1 MSDSNSIFAEIPDFK
16 YDSEGLRPV
25 SAEAF
30 ENILHNRRSVRVY
43 SEEAVPEEV
52 MHKLL
57 DYALMAPNSSN
68 LQPWEFYWVR
78 SQDKKKALVKACFS
92 QPAARTAQELIV
104 CVAKIKTWPK
114 VRKLM
119 LEHLKDENGFPKR
132 GTDYYKTLVPMV
144 YTQGVFS
151 FIGFSKSVFYFFAGF
166 FRVVPREPV
175 SRNDMKVWATKSTA
189 LAAQNIMMGASALGY
204 DTCPMEGLDSKRVK
218 KILGLGKDSLIV
230 MAISVGKRDPQR
242 GVYGP
247 RIRMPREEFVK
258 TV

>member
-1 MSDSNSIFAEIPDFK
+1 MSKADSIFSEIPDFS
-16 YDSEGLRPV
+16 YDSEGTRPV
-25 SAEAF
+25 SREAF
-30 ENILHNRRSVRVY
+30 ENILANRRSVRVY
-43 SEEAVPEEV
+43 TDETVPEEV
-52 MHKLL
+52 MERLL

-68 LQPWEFYWVR
+68 LQPWEFFWVR
-78 SQDKKKALVKACFS
+78 SPDKKEALIKACFS

-104 CVAKIKTWPK
+104 CVAKIKTWP
-114 VRKLM
+114 RIRQLM
-119 LEHLKDENGFPKR
+119 LSHLKDENGFPKR

-144 YTQGVFS
+144 YTQGWLSSV
-151 FIGFSKSVFYFFAGF
+151 GFLKSIFYFFAGF

-218 KILGLGKDSLIV
+218 KILGLGRDSLIV
-230 MAISVGKRDPQR
+230 MAISVGKRDPKK

-247 RIRMPREEFVK
+247 RIRMPRSEFVK
-258 TV
+258 KV